1 MKIYQ
6 RRKSQPLKWL
16 LAFILFCL
24 VMGFTM
30 SDVYG
35 ITVNQQNPTPSQDQ
49 SGSDDTPVTGGGHA
63 PTGEVPPSTVPEPS
77 TLALLALGLGGG
89 ALMIRRKKN

>member
-6 RRKSQPLKWL
+6 RRKSQPLKWV

-24 VMGFTM
+24 VMGWSM

-35 ITVNQQNPTPSQDQ
+35 FTVNQQTPTPSPDQ
-49 SGSDDTPVTGGGHA
+49 SGYNDTPVTGGGHA

-77 TLALLALGLGGG
+77 TLALLALGLSGG
-89 ALMIRRKKN
+89 AMMIRRKHN

>member
-6 RRKSQPLKWL
+6 RRKSQPLKWV

-24 VMGFTM
+24 LMGWTM

-35 ITVNQQNPTPSQDQ
+35 ITVNQQNPTPSEHK
-49 SGSDDTPVTGGGHA
+49 SGSNDSPVTGGMHA
-63 PTGEVPPSTVPEPS
+63 PTGEVPPSTAPEPS
-77 TLALLALGLGGG
+77 TFTLLALGLGGG
-89 ALMIRRKKN
+89 ALMIRRKKS